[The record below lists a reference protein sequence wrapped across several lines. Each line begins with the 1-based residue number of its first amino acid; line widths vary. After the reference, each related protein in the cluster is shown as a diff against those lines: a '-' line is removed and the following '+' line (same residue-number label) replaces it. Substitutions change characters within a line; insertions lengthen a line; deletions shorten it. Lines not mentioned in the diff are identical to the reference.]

1 MYIYICIYICMYI
14 YMYIYVDMFKNIIEN
29 YDISKTSKNTHF
41 GQYLILFIFPND
53 NSGKAY
59 YNGNNIT
66 NPTSP

>member
-1 MYIYICIYICMYI
+1 MYIYIYI
-14 YMYIYVDMFKNIIEN
+14 YIYVDMFKNITEN

-66 NPTSP
+66 NTTSP